1 MSKPY
6 KAKSLSAAQAAVR
19 RLRRQ
24 IAERDELLT
33 RFDRERRLMARLA
46 AETPQFFNPLV
57 AMEAKQ
63 IRDRLLGLPNAPAEA
78 AATAGRLGPD
88 VGGTDGGER

>member
-1 MSKPY
+1 MKPY
-6 KAKSLSAAQAAVR
+6 KAKSLISAQAMVR

-33 RFDRERRLMARLA
+33 RFDCERRLMARLA

-57 AMEAKQ
+57 VMEAKQ
-63 IRDRLLGLPNAPAEA
+63 IMDRILGLPNKALTE
-78 AATAGRLGPD
+78 
-88 VGGTDGGER
+88 

>member
-1 MSKPY
+1 M
-6 KAKSLSAAQAAVR
+6 VR

-33 RFDRERRLMARLA
+33 RFNRERRLMARLA

-57 AMEAKQ
+57 VMEAKQ
-63 IRDRLLGLPNAPAEA
+63 IRDRILGLHNAEA
-78 AATAGRLGPD
+78 HASATEGR
-88 VGGTDGGER
+88 R

>member
-1 MSKPY
+1 MKPY
-6 KAKSLSAAQAAVR
+6 KAKSLVSAQTMVR

-33 RFDRERRLMARLA
+33 RFDSERRLMARLA

-57 AMEAKQ
+57 VMEAKQ
-63 IRDRLLGLPNAPAEA
+63 IRDHILSLPNKGVTVAAPA
-78 AATAGRLGPD
+78 AGD
-88 VGGTDGGER
+88 A

>member
-1 MSKPY
+1 M
-6 KAKSLSAAQAAVR
+6 VR

-24 IAERDELLT
+24 IKDRDDLLT

-57 AMEAKQ
+57 VMEAKQ
-63 IRDRLLGLPNAPAEA
+63 IRDRILGQPNVKAEGA
-78 AATAGRLGPD
+78 
-88 VGGTDGGER
+88 E

>member
-1 MSKPY
+1 LY
-6 KAKSLSAAQAAVR
+6 KAKSLTSAQTLVR

-24 IAERDELLT
+24 IAERDDLLT

-57 AMEAKQ
+57 VMEAKQ
-63 IRDRLLGLPNAPAEA
+63 IRDRILGLPNA
-78 AATAGRLGPD
+78 GRQP
-88 VGGTDGGER
+88 